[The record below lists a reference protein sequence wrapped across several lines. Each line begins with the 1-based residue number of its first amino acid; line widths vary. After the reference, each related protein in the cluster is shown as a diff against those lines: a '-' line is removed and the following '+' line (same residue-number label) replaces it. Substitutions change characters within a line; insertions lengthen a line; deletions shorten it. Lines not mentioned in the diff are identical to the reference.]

1 MTNVRIIAGGAFRDC
16 SNLTSITI
24 PSSVTSI
31 GSQAFLGC
39 FALDTVIFEDQ
50 ETEWTAD
57 FNGGTEIYIITK
69 EDLKNPSTMA
79 DYLTGDTDNYISYS
93 SLTKKQSA

>member
-31 GSQAFLGC
+31 DSFAFYICSALETVTFKDAGSVWVLNN
-39 FALDTVIFEDQ
+39 TSK
-50 ETEWTAD
+50 
-57 FNGGTEIYIITK
+57 TEITISEHTPQV
-69 EDLKNPSTMA
+69 LA
-79 DYLTGDTDNYISYS
+79 DYLTTS
-93 SLTKKQSA
+93 SLFNDYYRYTWTKKQSA